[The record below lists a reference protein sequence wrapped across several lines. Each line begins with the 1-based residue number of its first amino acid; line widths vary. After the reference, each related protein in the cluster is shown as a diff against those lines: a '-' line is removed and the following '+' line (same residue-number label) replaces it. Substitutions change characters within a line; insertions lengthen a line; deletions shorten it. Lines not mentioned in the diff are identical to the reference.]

1 MGIIYCHKNKITGK
15 CYVGQTRRT
24 LEQRIGIIPE
34 KSYSNNKKFSQ
45 DIIKY
50 GWQNFESS
58 ILETVDDDST
68 LNDRETYWINRI
80 KETNDI
86 YNKHLSG
93 ISNAKKTQKA
103 ADKISDFDTGKIIE
117 LFNKGMS
124 LNEVSKI
131 VGLSIL
137 SVRKVLLLNDY
148 TIPNQGN
155 KNSLEKEYDKK
166 KSEILKFLKCPVCQ
180 KSLLNPSHLRCITC
194 SPSCRSVYLKMSP
207 ENKKLIEQKA
217 EENKEIYDMFLLQY
231 KEDKEK
237 YQIYL
242 KNLQE
247 KVKRERIL
255 NIKQTHEDRLDR
267 IKPKQTQEERC
278 WHKNETRCKQM
289 LDLILNSG
297 VNLMEFGYNT
307 KLCKMFPELGKKIIT
322 FLLRKYDI
330 PHFER
335 VGSIPT
341 NLSL

>member
-15 CYVGQTRRT
+15 CYIGQTRRT

-58 ILETVDDDST
+58 ILETVDDDSI

-80 KETNDI
+80 KETNNV

-93 ISNAKKTQKA
+93 ISNAKKTQKT
-103 ADKISDFDTGKIIE
+103 ADKISNFDTNKIIE
-117 LFNKGMS
+117 LFNKDMS
-124 LNEVSKI
+124 LNEISKI

-137 SVRKVLLLNDY
+137 SVRKVLLLNGY

-166 KSEILKFLKCPVCQ
+166 KSEILRFLKCPVCQ
-180 KSLLNPSHLRCITC
+180 KSLLNPSHLRYITC
-194 SPSCRSVYLKMSP
+194 SPSCRSVYLKMSY
-207 ENKKLIEQKA
+207 ENKRIIEQQA
-217 EENKEIYDMFLLQY
+217 EENRKIYKTFLTQY
-231 KEDKEK
+231 KKDKKK
-237 YQIYL
+237 YKIYL

-255 NIKQTHEDRLDR
+255 NIKQRCKDRLER
-267 IKPKQTQEERC
+267 IKPKQTQEERY
-278 WHKNETRCKQM
+278 WHKDETRCKQM

-307 KLCKMFPELGKKIIT
+307 KLCKMFPELSKKIIT
-322 FLLRKYDI
+322 FLLRKYNI